1 MVSSILR
8 QKKIHIGKITQDLF
22 IFNLR
27 CFALSYLSILTANI
41 GWLQFVSLL
50 GYSTSVITR
59 FPNDWNPWGLR
70 SICEPRSCR
79 CPTSWEAPTCTERRH
94 HLQRCRRDCRRHL
107 SSADDVSDSAACWKI
122 RSSKCCFHLWS
133 SFVGFFCKENI
144 SNWDKFISW
153 NWHISTIKMLTSF

>member
-59 FPNDWNPWGLR
+59 FPND
-70 SICEPRSCR
+70 
-79 CPTSWEAPTCTERRH
+79 
-94 HLQRCRRDCRRHL
+94 
-107 SSADDVSDSAACWKI
+107 
-122 RSSKCCFHLWS
+122 
-133 SFVGFFCKENI
+133 
-144 SNWDKFISW
+144 
-153 NWHISTIKMLTSF
+153 